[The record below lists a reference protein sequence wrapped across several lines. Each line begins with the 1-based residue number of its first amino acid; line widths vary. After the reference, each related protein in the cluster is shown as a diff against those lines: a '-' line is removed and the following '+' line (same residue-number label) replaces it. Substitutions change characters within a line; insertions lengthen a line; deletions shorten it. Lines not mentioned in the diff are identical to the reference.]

1 MNVSDDIKNTLRR
14 IDEAAAAVEEA
25 KKADQAAKDA
35 LAKANNNGLITPTE
49 VETLNAAQQN
59 AVAKK
64 TAATNIV
71 NQLPAAYKGDMPT
84 TLAGL
89 TGIDIPS
96 VTDQNENGIADDYE
110 AALTA
115 VEAAMTAV
123 EAAMTADE
131 DVKAELVKANE
142 DGLITPTEKAELER
156 LQQDVVDKKAAAE
169 EIVNAL
175 QEDQKGILPAELEKL
190 EGITIPK
197 VNDSDA
203 NGVDDEVDAQ
213 RKEAEAAVEAAKVAD
228 QAAKDALAELSKDG
242 LITPTEKAEL
252 ERLQQEAVEKK
263 EAATEKVNVLPEKQK
278 GDMPTT
284 LAGLTGIDIPS
295 VTDQNENGIADDY
308 EAALTAVEA
317 AMTADEDVKAELVKA
332 NEDGLITPTEKAELE
347 RLQQDVVDKKAAA
360 EEIVNAL
367 QEDQKGILPAELEK
381 LEGITIPKVN
391 DSDANGVD
399 DEVDAQRDAAKAAVE
414 EAKVADQAAKDALA
428 ELSKDGLITPEEKK
442 GLEKLQQAAVDKKAE
457 ATDKVEA
464 LPADQK
470 GELPT
475 ELSKLDGIEI
485 PDINDNDANG
495 VADEVDEQRKEAKAA
510 VEAAKVLDQ
519 AAKDTLAE
527 LSKGGLITPE
537 EKKGLEKLQ
546 QAAVDKKAEATDKVE
561 ALPAD
566 QKGELPTELSK
577 LDGIEIP
584 DINDNDANGVADEV
598 DEQRKEAKAAVE
610 AAKVLDQA
618 AKDTLAELSKDGLIT
633 PEEKKGLEKLQQA
646 AVDKK
651 AEATDKVEAL
661 PADQKGELPTEL
673 SKLDGIEIPDIND
686 NDANGVDDE
695 VDEQRKEA
703 EAAVEAAKVADQAAK
718 DVLAELSKDGL
729 ITPTEKSELERLQQ
743 EAVEKKEAATEKVNV
758 LPEKQKGDMPTTLAG
773 LTGIDIPSVTDQNEN
788 GIADDFEA
796 ALTAV
801 EAAMTADE
809 DVKAELVKANEDGL
823 ITPTE
828 KAELERL
835 QQDVVD
841 KKAAA
846 EEIVNALQEDQKGIL
861 PAELEKLEGITIPK
875 VNDSDAN
882 GVDDEVDAQRD
893 AAKAAVEEAKVADQA
908 AKDALAELSKD
919 GLITPEEKK
928 GLEKLQQAAV
938 DKKTEATDKVE
949 ALPAE
954 QKGELPTEL
963 SKLDGI
969 EIPDINDN
977 DANGVADEVDE
988 QRKEAKAAVEAAK
1001 VLDQAAKDTLAELSK
1016 DGLITPEEKKGLEK
1030 LQQAAVDKK
1039 AEATDKVE
1047 ALPADQKGE
1056 LPTELSKLDGIEIPD
1071 INDNDANGVAD
1082 EVDAQRKEAE
1092 AAVEAAK
1099 QADEAAKTA
1108 LAELSKDGLIT
1119 PADKAELERLQQE
1132 ATAKKAE
1139 ATDKVEALPADQKGE
1154 LPTELSK
1161 LDGIEIP
1168 DINDNDANG
1177 VADEVDEQRKEA
1189 EAAVEAA
1196 KQADEAAKTALAELS
1211 KDGLITPADK
1221 AELERLQQEAADKK
1235 ATATEKVEALPA
1247 DQKGE
1252 LPSELDKLDGIEIP
1266 KVTDADENGIDDDTD
1281 AQRAD
1286 AEKAVEEAKKADQ
1299 AAKDA
1304 LAKANEDGLI
1314 TPTEKAELEKLQQDA
1329 TDKKAAATEKVD
1341 ALPADQKG
1349 DLPSELDKL
1358 DGITIPEIND
1368 KDENGIAD
1376 DTDAQKADAEK
1387 AVEAAKKADQAAK
1400 DALAKANED
1409 GLITPTEKAELE
1421 KLQQDAA
1428 DKKAAATEKVDALPE
1443 DQKGN
1448 LPSEL
1453 DKLDGITIPEVNDSD
1468 ENGIAD
1474 NVDAQRADAE
1484 KAVEEAKKADKAAKD
1499 ALAKA
1504 QADGIITAEERA
1516 ELERLQKDA
1525 QVKKATATEKVEAL
1539 PADQK
1544 GDLLEELDKLT
1555 GIKVPEV
1562 TDIGDS
1568 DKPGDHSDTENK
1580 PGKDTKSGDKQEKP
1594 DGTISSPMKPTEK
1607 DNDTIT
1613 EDGETIEKE
1622 TPSQIDSEGKKQ
1634 TLHELPKTGQD
1645 SQQPITLFGGLI
1657 TALGGLLFF
1666 RRRKK
1671 EKESK

>member
-115 VEAAMTAV
+115 VEAAMTA
-123 EAAMTADE
+123 DE

-156 LQQDVVDKKAAAE
+156 LQQDVVDKKA
-169 EIVNAL
+169 
-175 QEDQKGILPAELEKL
+175 
-190 EGITIPK
+190 
-197 VNDSDA
+197 
-203 NGVDDEVDAQ
+203 
-213 RKEAEAAVEAAKVAD
+213 
-228 QAAKDALAELSKDG
+228 
-242 LITPTEKAEL
+242 
-252 ERLQQEAVEKK
+252 
-263 EAATEKVNVLPEKQK
+263 AATEKVNVLPEKQK

-308 EAALTAVEA
+308 
-317 AMTADEDVKAELVKA
+317 
-332 NEDGLITPTEKAELE
+332 
-347 RLQQDVVDKKAAA
+347 
-360 EEIVNAL
+360 
-367 QEDQKGILPAELEK
+367 
-381 LEGITIPKVN
+381 
-391 DSDANGVD
+391 
-399 DEVDAQRDAAKAAVE
+399 
-414 EAKVADQAAKDALA
+414 
-428 ELSKDGLITPEEKK
+428 
-442 GLEKLQQAAVDKKAE
+442 
-457 ATDKVEA
+457 
-464 LPADQK
+464 
-470 GELPT
+470 
-475 ELSKLDGIEI
+475 
-485 PDINDNDANG
+485 
-495 VADEVDEQRKEAKAA
+495 
-510 VEAAKVLDQ
+510 
-519 AAKDTLAE
+519 
-527 LSKGGLITPE
+527 
-537 EKKGLEKLQ
+537 
-546 QAAVDKKAEATDKVE
+546 
-561 ALPAD
+561 
-566 QKGELPTELSK
+566 
-577 LDGIEIP
+577 
-584 DINDNDANGVADEV
+584 
-598 DEQRKEAKAAVE
+598 
-610 AAKVLDQA
+610 
-618 AKDTLAELSKDGLIT
+618 
-633 PEEKKGLEKLQQA
+633 
-646 AVDKK
+646 
-651 AEATDKVEAL
+651 
-661 PADQKGELPTEL
+661 
-673 SKLDGIEIPDIND
+673 
-686 NDANGVDDE
+686 
-695 VDEQRKEA
+695 
-703 EAAVEAAKVADQAAK
+703 
-718 DVLAELSKDGL
+718 
-729 ITPTEKSELERLQQ
+729 
-743 EAVEKKEAATEKVNV
+743 
-758 LPEKQKGDMPTTLAG
+758 
-773 LTGIDIPSVTDQNEN
+773 
-788 GIADDFEA
+788 EA

-988 QRKEAKAAVEAAK
+988 QRKEAKAAVEAAVEAAK

-1016 DGLITPEEKKGLEK
+1016 
-1030 LQQAAVDKK
+1030 
-1039 AEATDKVE
+1039 
-1047 ALPADQKGE
+1047 
-1056 LPTELSKLDGIEIPD
+1056 
-1071 INDNDANGVAD
+1071 
-1082 EVDAQRKEAE
+1082 
-1092 AAVEAAK
+1092 
-1099 QADEAAKTA
+1099 
-1108 LAELSKDGLIT
+1108 
-1119 PADKAELERLQQE
+1119 
-1132 ATAKKAE
+1132 
-1139 ATDKVEALPADQKGE
+1139 
-1154 LPTELSK
+1154 
-1161 LDGIEIP
+1161 
-1168 DINDNDANG
+1168 
-1177 VADEVDEQRKEA
+1177 
-1189 EAAVEAA
+1189 
-1196 KQADEAAKTALAELS
+1196 
-1211 KDGLITPADK
+1211 
-1221 AELERLQQEAADKK
+1221 
-1235 ATATEKVEALPA
+1235 
-1247 DQKGE
+1247 
-1252 LPSELDKLDGIEIP
+1252 
-1266 KVTDADENGIDDDTD
+1266 
-1281 AQRAD
+1281 
-1286 AEKAVEEAKKADQ
+1286 
-1299 AAKDA
+1299 
-1304 LAKANEDGLI
+1304 
-1314 TPTEKAELEKLQQDA
+1314 
-1329 TDKKAAATEKVD
+1329 
-1341 ALPADQKG
+1341 
-1349 DLPSELDKL
+1349 
-1358 DGITIPEIND
+1358 
-1368 KDENGIAD
+1368 
-1376 DTDAQKADAEK
+1376 
-1387 AVEAAKKADQAAK
+1387 
-1400 DALAKANED
+1400 D